1 MTFEARAASVLLL
14 SLLAIPHSAAAQGSY
29 GVVWNFHEDGANGA
43 LPIAPP
49 IQATD
54 GKLYGTTSVGPS
66 GPGGTVF
73 SFDPATNVFSTLH
86 VFPTPTANGGPHQL
100 IQARDGK
107 LYGVTDN
114 GGANNYGTIF
124 SIDPAVGGASFEVLY
139 DFPAPGPGV
148 TIGGEPLSGLIQDSN
163 GLFYG
168 TTAVGG
174 SFQSGIFGGAGTV
187 YSFDPATR
195 IVTTIHSFGGGVDSL
210 HPGSRLGGVEPWG
223 RVLLVNGKLYGTTQ
237 VGGVAEGGVA
247 FSLDPATGS
256 FA

>member
-1 MTFEARAASVLLL
+1 
-14 SLLAIPHSAAAQGSY
+14 
-29 GVVWNFHEDGANGA
+29 
-43 LPIAPP
+43 
-49 IQATD
+49 
-54 GKLYGTTSVGPS
+54 
-66 GPGGTVF
+66 
-73 SFDPATNVFSTLH
+73 
-86 VFPTPTANGGPHQL
+86 
-100 IQARDGK
+100 
-107 LYGVTDN
+107 
-114 GGANNYGTIF
+114 
-124 SIDPAVGGASFEVLY
+124 
-139 DFPAPGPGV
+139 
-148 TIGGEPLSGLIQDSN
+148 LSGLIQDSN

-256 FA
+256 FAVLHDFGTVPPAYADGLNPLAGLTLGADGKLYGTTIQGGIVNGNAAGGTVFSIDPASSAFAVVYTFDPASNGVDSELVRGIDGQLYGVASDCL